1 MINFQAVDY
10 SNSFLLYAIFTSLV
24 ITITL
29 LFDNLNDE
37 QIKKKEMSTAKHA
50 LVLFCQVIAIS
61 LFISYLM
68 LFVFQ
73 YGSGNFTPCQKVVK
87 KCSKNNF
94 ILPHTIN
101 IIIMIVCFAL
111 AIFLVKTT
119 KIDFYPK
126 KSWF

>member
-61 LFISYLM
+61 LFISYSFT
-68 LFVFQ
+68 LFSL
-73 YGSGNFTPCQKVVK
+73 G
-87 KCSKNNF
+87 SKNSSNA
-94 ILPHTIN
+94 IN
-101 IIIMIVCFAL
+101 RIQS
-111 AIFLVKTT
+111 
-119 KIDFYPK
+119 IDFT
-126 KSWF
+126 